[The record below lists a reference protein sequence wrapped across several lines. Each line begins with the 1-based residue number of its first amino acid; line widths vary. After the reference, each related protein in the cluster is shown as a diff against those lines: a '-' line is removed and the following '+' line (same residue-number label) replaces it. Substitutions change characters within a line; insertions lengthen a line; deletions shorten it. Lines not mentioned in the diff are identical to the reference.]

1 MPFMRTDTI
10 DARIRFVC
18 AALQRQGR
26 QTMASLCQEY
36 GIAR

>member
-1 MPFMRTDTI
+1 MPSVRTDTM